1 MARLTYRHRNG
12 ILVAALSLI
21 VALVLAACGGEDTP
35 VPPTVTPT
43 PPPTAT
49 VAVAPVATATAVPT
63 APLPT
68 NTPESTATAVPVVTA
83 VPTATAMPEP
93 TATAVPAAT
102 PVPTAT
108 PTQEPTAVPTVAL
121 TSTPSP
127 TAAPEPTSTAT
138 PEPAPEEPEAPAGIS
153 GREVMAMLTEEER
166 GCIRDQ
172 FGEELL
178 GRIGGLTVTSRL
190 ANDPSTRF
198 IFECINQESVN
209 RIGLALITVEAG
221 LSVDTAACIFEVIAN
236 TPNPYAL
243 EVGSIPDDIDF
254 EAAHVLEAEPLAIRC
269 LNDEEALATFAQMN
283 VLLDGRDALRG
294 NDVLAMLSSAELECA
309 IDRHGREQLRSIGD
323 SSVMESFRTAGDLFG
338 CIEPRN
344 LASIFARV
352 SASRMGGLG
361 AEPVAC
367 AEDAL
372 VAAQERDPHPHLV
385 EFTLGVTD
393 EAPEHYEE
401 AVSLS
406 REIFGCMSDVELLK
420 LQRVIAESLH
430 GE

>member
-1 MARLTYRHRNG
+1 M
-12 ILVAALSLI
+12 
-21 VALVLAACGGEDTP
+21 
-35 VPPTVTPT
+35 PTVAPTSTPA
-43 PPPTAT
+43 PTAT
-49 VAVAPVATATAVPT
+49 
-63 APLPT
+63 
-68 NTPESTATAVPVVTA
+68 
-83 VPTATAMPEP
+83 
-93 TATAVPAAT
+93 
-102 PVPTAT
+102 
-108 PTQEPTAVPTVAL
+108 
-121 TSTPSP
+121 
-127 TAAPEPTSTAT
+127 PEPTSTAT
-138 PEPAPEEPEAPAGIS
+138 PEPVTPEPALKEEDGPVGIS

-178 GRIGGLTVTSRL
+178 GRIGELTVTSRL

-221 LSVDTAACIFEVIAN
+221 LSVETAACIFEVIAN

-243 EVGSIPDDIDF
+243 EVGRTPDDIDF

-269 LNDEEALATFAQMN
+269 LSDEEALATFAQMN

-309 IDRHGREQLRSIGD
+309 IDLHGRELLRSIGD
-323 SSVMESFRTAGDLFG
+323 SSVMESFRAAEGLFG

-352 SASRMGGLG
+352 SASRMGGLS
-361 AEPVAC
+361 AKTVAC

-393 EAPEHYEE
+393 EAPEHYGE

>member
-21 VALVLAACGGEDTP
+21 VALVLAACGGESTP
-35 VPPTVTPT
+35 VPPTVTAA

-49 VAVAPVATATAVPT
+49 VAVVPVATATAVPT
-63 APLPT
+63 ATPVPT
-68 NTPESTATAVPVVTA
+68 SAPVPTPTVVTTVAA
-83 VPTATAMPEP
+83 VPTATLMPEP
-93 TATAVPAAT
+93 TATPEPT
-102 PVPTAT
+102 PEPTST
-108 PTQEPTAVPTVAL
+108 PTQEPTATPTVAL
-121 TSTPSP
+121 TSTPAP
-127 TAAPEPTSTAT
+127 TATPEPTSTAT
-138 PEPAPEEPEAPAGIS
+138 PEPTPGEAEGPVGIS

-190 ANDPSTRF
+190 ANDPNTRF
-198 IFECINQESVN
+198 IFECIKQESVN

-221 LSVDTAACIFEVIAN
+221 LSVETAACIFEVIAN

-243 EVGSIPDDIDF
+243 EVGRIPDDIDF

-269 LNDEEALATFAQMN
+269 LSDEEALATFAQMN

-309 IDRHGREQLRSIGD
+309 IDLHGRELLRSIGD
-323 SSVMESFRTAGDLFG
+323 SSVMESFRAAEGLFG

-352 SASRMGGLG
+352 SASRMGGLS
-361 AEPVAC
+361 AETVAC

-393 EAPEHYEE
+393 EAPEHYDE